1 MYVFGLGFMF
11 YCGLYV
17 WKCFLEDICLGN
29 GVIGFIYNIIIIC
42 YIVCLFLYF
51 VLFYVWKNENIFVE
65 NFFLFFI
72 FLVNVCVWLDVIFFE
87 LGDIFNELDNDNF
100 LVIKN
105 VIEFLNR
112 VIEVIEKI
120 ELFLFFVLIEFFL
133 FGIDLFFM
141 KIFDNN
147 DNNVNMLY
155 ENLRN

>member
-1 MYVFGLGFMF
+1 M
-11 YCGLYV
+11 
-17 WKCFLEDICLGN
+17 
-29 GVIGFIYNIIIIC
+29 
-42 YIVCLFLYF
+42 
-51 VLFYVWKNENIFVE
+51 E